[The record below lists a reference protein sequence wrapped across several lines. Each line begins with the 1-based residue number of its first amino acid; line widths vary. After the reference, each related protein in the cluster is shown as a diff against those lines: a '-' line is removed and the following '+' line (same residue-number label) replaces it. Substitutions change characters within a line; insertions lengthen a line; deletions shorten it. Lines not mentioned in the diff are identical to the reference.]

1 MSKLATLKSAATLSD
16 LAPLLDFQPSKLAYV
31 VFKQA
36 AATKYRTFEIPK
48 RKGGTRTINAPID
61 ALKTAQ
67 QKLSTLLQDC
77 VDEINEATGR
87 KDRAAHGFKRQ
98 RSIITNARKHRNRRY
113 VFNIDLENFFPSINF
128 GRVRGYFIKDKNFA
142 LHERV
147 ATAIAQLAC
156 HNQSLPQGSPCSP
169 VISNLIAHI
178 LDMRLVHLAST
189 VGCTYSRYADDLTFS
204 TNKKEFPLEIAEPSK
219 AEPHLWTPGIQLQ
232 KLIKYS
238 GFQINPTK
246 THMQYRTSRQEV
258 TGLVVNRKINV
269 RHEYR
274 HTVRAMVHTL
284 LRDGSFKTYAATVT
298 PGNTTLEKKDG
309 TLNQLHGMLGFID
322 KIDLYNRA
330 CAKGAK
336 DSEPLSKK
344 ELMYQRFLI
353 YRNFFVADTPV
364 VLCEGETD
372 NVYLTHAIR
381 SLANDYPDLAS
392 KGSDG
397 KIHLKIRLYK
407 YRRSSTARILG
418 LGDGGSGVL
427 SKFIPM
433 YKKETAKFKAPGQ
446 EHPVVVLYDN
456 DSGASPIRSVV
467 KQACGTAP
475 NGTEPFIH
483 VVRNLYALATP
494 LPNGTTQSKIEDF
507 FEAKLKATVI
517 DNKTFND
524 QNQFD
529 TSTQY
534 GKSVFAHKV
543 VRPSAD
549 TINFNGFRPLLTNLV
564 LAIKAHAVA
573 TSVSTPTGGT
583 GGQSPQP

>member
-1 MSKLATLKSAATLSD
+1 MGKLATLKSAATLSD

-36 AATKYRTFEIPK
+36 AATNYRTFEIPK

-77 VDEINEATGR
+77 VDEINKATGR
-87 KDRAAHGFKRQ
+87 KDRAAHGFKRK

-113 VFNIDLENFFPSINF
+113 VFNIDLEDFFPSINF

-147 ATAIAQLAC
+147 ATVIAQLAC
-156 HNQSLPQGSPCSP
+156 HNKSLPQGSPCSP

-219 AEPHLWTPGIQLQ
+219 ADPHLWTPGTQLQ

-238 GFQINPTK
+238 GFQINSAK

-298 PGNTTLEKKDG
+298 TGSATLEKKDG

-330 CAKGAK
+330 RAKGAK
-336 DSEPLSKK
+336 DLDPLSKK

-353 YRNFFVADTPV
+353 YRNFFVADAPV

-381 SLANDYPDLAS
+381 SLANDFPELAS
-392 KGSDG
+392 TGSDG
-397 KIHLKIRLYK
+397 KIRLKIRLYK
-407 YRRSSTARILG
+407 YRRSSTARILA

-446 EHPVVVLYDN
+446 KHPVIVLYDN

-467 KQACGTAP
+467 KQACDTAP
-475 NGTEPFIH
+475 NFTEPFIH

-507 FEAKLKATVI
+507 FEAKLKTTVI

-534 GKSVFAHKV
+534 GKSIFAHKV
-543 VRPSAD
+543 VRPNAD

-564 LAIKAHAVA
+564 SAIKAHAVA
-573 TSVSTPTGGT
+573 VSVSTPTGGA
-583 GGQSPQP
+583 